1 MSQPLEQNLK
11 AKKSSQSDSENN
23 SKSETELEEGSMAS
37 EDDIFLSI
45 RFPSPPN
52 FHTPYLH
59 NRDFLDAERAR
70 KYIMKHFNIENIRE
84 GLQCYPDLSK
94 DVIYHNT
101 FIAPE
106 HFESLQHY
114 ITRSI
119 HDRNAAL
126 QIWSE
131 HIARYLVSDDLNPLL
146 MLNVL

>member
-1 MSQPLEQNLK
+1 MSQPLEINSGARKPSHDDLETN
-11 AKKSSQSDSENN
+11 SE
-23 SKSETELEEGSMAS
+23 SEEGSMAS
-37 EDDIFLSI
+37 EDDTFLSI

-59 NRDFLDAERAR
+59 NRDFLDTEKAR
-70 KYIMKHFNIENIRE
+70 KYITKHFNIENIRE
-84 GLQCYPDLSK
+84 GLQHYPDLSK

-106 HFESLQHY
+106 HLEALQRY

-119 HDRNAAL
+119 HDHNASL

-131 HIARYLVSDDLNPLL
+131 NIARYLVSDDLNPLL
-146 MLNVL
+146 IFNVL

>member
-1 MSQPLEQNLK
+1 MSQPSEITPK
-11 AKKSSQSDSENN
+11 ANQTSRDDSEPN
-23 SKSETELEEGSMAS
+23 SKSETESEEGSTAS
-37 EDDIFLSI
+37 EDVTFLSI

-59 NRDFLDAERAR
+59 NWDFLDTECAR

-84 GLQCYPDLSK
+84 GLQRYPDLSK

-101 FIAPE
+101 FVVPE
-106 HFESLQHY
+106 HFESLQRY
-114 ITRSI
+114 ITKSI

-131 HIARYLVSDDLNPLL
+131 NIARYLVSDDLNPLL

>member
-1 MSQPLEQNLK
+1 MSQPSEQDSVP
-11 AKKSSQSDSENN
+11 KKSSHIDSET
-23 SKSETELEEGSMAS
+23 KSEEGSTAS
-37 EDDIFLSI
+37 EDDTFLSI
-45 RFPSPPN
+45 QFPSPPN

-70 KYIMKHFNIENIRE
+70 RYITKHFNLENIRE
-84 GLQCYPDLSK
+84 GLRHYPYLLK
-94 DVIYHNT
+94 DVLYHNT

-106 HFESLQHY
+106 HFESLQRY

-146 MLNVL
+146 TINIL